1 VSGATETRGGSTDP
15 ATGVDA
21 TGAYPRRFDGKVC
34 LVVGASQG
42 MGRVT
47 ALAAARAGARVI
59 VAARREDVL
68 ADLVREIRA
77 AGGDADSHV
86 VDARDAASVERLV
99 GFVGER
105 YGRLD
110 LAFNNVG
117 KQQGRAPLHEIPLAR
132 WQEAV
137 AVNLSATF
145 FCMKYEVPLML
156 ASGGG
161 SIVNNSSKAGLRG
174 LPAMSDYSAV
184 KSGVIGLTQAAA
196 LDYGRQGI
204 RVNVIAPGMIRTEA
218 AVTFEAQNPA
228 LVAKFRESGVSG
240 RFGTMEE
247 IAGVVLWLFGPE
259 SGYVN
264 GAVIP
269 VDGGDT
275 AG

>member
-1 VSGATETRGGSTDP
+1 MGRL
-15 ATGVDA
+15 
-21 TGAYPRRFDGKVC
+21 DGKVC
-34 LVVGASQG
+34 LVVGGSQG

-47 ALAAARAGARVI
+47 ALAAAAAGARVI
-59 VAARREDVL
+59 VAARR
-68 ADLVREIRA
+68 ADACAAVAAEIVA
-77 AGGDADSHV
+77 AGGDAESHP
-86 VDARDAASVERLV
+86 VDARDPAHVERLL
-99 GFVGER
+99 GFVGDR

-117 KQQGRAPLHEIPLAR
+117 KQQGRAPLHEIPLER

-145 FCMKYEVPLML
+145 YCMKYEVPLML
-156 ASGGG
+156 AGGGG

-174 LPAMSDYSAV
+174 LPAMADYSAV
-184 KSGVIGLTQAAA
+184 KWGVIGLTQAAA
-196 LDYGRQGI
+196 LDYGRRGL
-204 RVNVIAPGMIRTEA
+204 RVNVIAPGMIATEA
-218 AVTFEAQNPA
+218 AAGFERANPE
-228 LVAKFRESGVSG
+228 LVASLRNAAASG

-247 IAGVVLWLFGPE
+247 IAGVVLWLFGAE
-259 SGYVN
+259 SAYVN

>member
-1 VSGATETRGGSTDP
+1 VSAASAGGSPGAQGSGA
-15 ATGVDA
+15 
-21 TGAYPRRFDGKVC
+21 GARRFDGKVC
-34 LVVGASQG
+34 LIVGASQG

-47 ALAAARAGARVI
+47 AIAAARAGARVI
-59 VAARREDVL
+59 VAARREDAL
-68 ADLVREIRA
+68 ADVVREIAA
-77 AGGDADSHV
+77 AGGEAASHV
-86 VDARDAASVERLV
+86 VDARDAVSVERLL
-99 GFVGER
+99 GFVAER

-184 KSGVIGLTQAAA
+184 KFGVIGMTQAAA
-196 LDYGRQGI
+196 LDYGRQGL

-218 AVTFEAQNPA
+218 AEGFERANPE
-228 LVAKFRESGVSG
+228 LVASLRNASVSG